1 MKNIKIE
8 KYWLT
13 ILLVLFFPAIWA
25 LFVPG
30 FFGASDDI
38 HIAWLFEMDRS
49 LKSGQMP
56 PRYVPD
62 LSYGFGYPLFN
73 FVFPLPFYV
82 GEAFHLLGLS
92 LVDSIKAVFLLATVL
107 SGVFMYL
114 LMKNLVK
121 TTFLAILGSV
131 LYVYAPYR
139 ATDLYIRGAI
149 GEIVAFAFLP
159 LIALSVLR
167 VTEEKFDKKWLG
179 FGGLAVAGL
188 ALSHNITTYMF
199 LPFIFIFGVIRLVFL
214 KSKDIKRLFSFLGI
228 FLFGLLITLYFWL
241 PALLESGLMKYDTV
255 FDFRDH
261 YPTLKQLITPYF
273 GYGASVPGPYDGLSF
288 FLGYAGVLLPILSL
302 IYLII
307 KWRRVEKDKKIIYG
321 WVVGSF
327 LFIIFLMNYRST
339 FLWFNLPL
347 LGYFQFPWRFLIMTS
362 FLTPI
367 FLIVFDDLKFIK
379 SLGLLLIIIVVGV
392 SFSYF
397 KPADFLGR
405 MDNYFLNRYIPYP
418 EASLEYGLL
427 NEEYLRLPKENEM
440 RPKSN
445 YPTVFPENSRVK
457 EVINLNSLDSLIK
470 IESEEEF
477 LLNYNKYNFPGWV
490 AEVDNKKIE
499 IQNGKPFSQIQVMLP
514 AGIYNLHIYFK
525 ETFFR
530 GLMNIVSLVSFLG
543 VLIFLLRLYLSKNK
557 L

>member
-339 FLWFNLPL
+339 FLWFN
-347 LGYFQFPWRFLIMTS
+347 F
-362 FLTPI
+362 
-367 FLIVFDDLKFIK
+367 
-379 SLGLLLIIIVVGV
+379 
-392 SFSYF
+392 
-397 KPADFLGR
+397 
-405 MDNYFLNRYIPYP
+405 
-418 EASLEYGLL
+418 
-427 NEEYLRLPKENEM
+427 
-440 RPKSN
+440 
-445 YPTVFPENSRVK
+445 
-457 EVINLNSLDSLIK
+457 
-470 IESEEEF
+470 
-477 LLNYNKYNFPGWV
+477 
-490 AEVDNKKIE
+490 
-499 IQNGKPFSQIQVMLP
+499 
-514 AGIYNLHIYFK
+514 
-525 ETFFR
+525 
-530 GLMNIVSLVSFLG
+530 SFLG
-543 VLIFLLRLYLSKNK
+543 GF
-557 L
+557 

>member
-1 MKNIKIE
+1 
-8 KYWLT
+8 
-13 ILLVLFFPAIWA
+13 
-25 LFVPG
+25 
-30 FFGASDDI
+30 
-38 HIAWLFEMDRS
+38 
-49 LKSGQMP
+49 
-56 PRYVPD
+56 
-62 LSYGFGYPLFN
+62 
-73 FVFPLPFYV
+73 
-82 GEAFHLLGLS
+82 
-92 LVDSIKAVFLLATVL
+92 
-107 SGVFMYL
+107 
-114 LMKNLVK
+114 
-121 TTFLAILGSV
+121 
-131 LYVYAPYR
+131 
-139 ATDLYIRGAI
+139 
-149 GEIVAFAFLP
+149 
-159 LIALSVLR
+159 
-167 VTEEKFDKKWLG
+167 
-179 FGGLAVAGL
+179 
-188 ALSHNITTYMF
+188 
-199 LPFIFIFGVIRLVFL
+199 
-214 KSKDIKRLFSFLGI
+214 
-228 FLFGLLITLYFWL
+228 
-241 PALLESGLMKYDTV
+241 
-255 FDFRDH
+255 
-261 YPTLKQLITPYF
+261 
-273 GYGASVPGPYDGLSF
+273 
-288 FLGYAGVLLPILSL
+288 
-302 IYLII
+302 
-307 KWRRVEKDKKIIYG
+307 
-321 WVVGSF
+321 
-327 LFIIFLMNYRST
+327 
-339 FLWFNLPL
+339 
-347 LGYFQFPWRFLIMTS
+347 MTS

>member
-405 MDNYFLNRYIPYP
+405 MDNYFLNRYIP
-418 EASLEYGLL
+418 
-427 NEEYLRLPKENEM
+427 
-440 RPKSN
+440 
-445 YPTVFPENSRVK
+445 
-457 EVINLNSLDSLIK
+457 
-470 IESEEEF
+470 
-477 LLNYNKYNFPGWV
+477 
-490 AEVDNKKIE
+490 
-499 IQNGKPFSQIQVMLP
+499 
-514 AGIYNLHIYFK
+514 
-525 ETFFR
+525 
-530 GLMNIVSLVSFLG
+530 
-543 VLIFLLRLYLSKNK
+543 
-557 L
+557 